1 MSQPRER
8 IIPLTRGDETLKI
21 DSMPQ
26 AIVVSVAI
34 VTAGGVGALLLLQG
48 WSPEA
53 IAAAVLTVAGI
64 FTGQWAVSRRA
75 SVVDA
80 KQDAQLDTL
89 ETIRHQTNGGMKA
102 AIADAVELG
111 VARGVAQ
118 AARLR
123 QSREDSPH
131 E

>member
-1 MSQPRER
+1 M
-8 IIPLTRGDETLKI
+8 ITPLTRGDETLKI

-34 VTAGGVGALLLLQG
+34 LTAGGVGALLLLQG

-80 KQDAQLDTL
+80 KQDRQLDQL
-89 ETIRHQTNGGMKA
+89 DVIQHQTNGGMRA
-102 AIADAVELG
+102 AIAAGVEQG

-118 AARLR
+118 ALNAQRAIQEVPR
-123 QSREDSPH
+123 H